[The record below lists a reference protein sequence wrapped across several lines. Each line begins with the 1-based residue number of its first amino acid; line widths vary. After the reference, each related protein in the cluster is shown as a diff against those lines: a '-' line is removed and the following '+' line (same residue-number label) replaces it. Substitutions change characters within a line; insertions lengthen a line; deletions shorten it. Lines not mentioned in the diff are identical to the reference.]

1 MARFA
6 ATLPSIG
13 DDAIPMD
20 GMVPAREDGGQS
32 TSEDALVRALRGG
45 DPQAFEALVRDYGG
59 RLLRVARRL
68 LGSEDDARDVVQE
81 TFLQAWRNVATFEGR
96 STLATWLT
104 RIAVNAALM
113 RLRKRKRRDEASI
126 DDLMP
131 SFDSDGCR
139 TEPLWQIDASAEDM
153 LARDQVR
160 TQVLEAI
167 DRLPEPHRTILILR
181 DIEELNTA
189 ETAALL
195 DISEGAVKTR
205 LHRARAALKKLL
217 EPMFERGTP

>member
-1 MARFA
+1 
-6 ATLPSIG
+6 
-13 DDAIPMD
+13 
-20 GMVPAREDGGQS
+20 MVPAREDRDQMP
-32 TSEDALVRALRGG
+32 SEDALVRALREG
-45 DPQAFEALVRDYGG
+45 DPHAFETLVRSHGG

-81 TFLQAWRNVATFEGR
+81 TFLQAWRNIATFEGR

-139 TEPLWQIDASAEDM
+139 TEPLWQIDATADEM
-153 LARDQVR
+153 IARDQVR
-160 TQVLEAI
+160 TKVLDSIE
-167 DRLPEPHRTILILR
+167 RLPERHRTILILR
-181 DIEELNTA
+181 DIEEWNTA
-189 ETAALL
+189 ETAEMLE
-195 DISEGAVKTR
+195 ISPEAVKTR

-217 EPMFERGTP
+217 EPLFERKEP